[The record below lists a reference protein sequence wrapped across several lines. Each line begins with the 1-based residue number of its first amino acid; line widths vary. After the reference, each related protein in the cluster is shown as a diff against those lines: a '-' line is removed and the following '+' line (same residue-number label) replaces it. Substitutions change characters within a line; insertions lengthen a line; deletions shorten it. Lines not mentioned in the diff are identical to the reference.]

1 MHRTTELKHIPTVPM
16 SAFKVE
22 YERSSNWQAG
32 PTGERVYVGPGV
44 FIPPR
49 KGDCRCACS
58 ATDDLGRPLHIGL
71 CPDPDCERRPR

>member
-1 MHRTTELKHIPTVPM
+1 MIDTVPL
-16 SAFKVE
+16 SEFKRCRKDPRWRDE
-22 YERSSNWQAG
+22 SGRYI
-32 PTGERVYVGPGV
+32 GPGI

-49 KGDCRCACS
+49 KEDCRCACS